1 MTNTKE
7 RTMDNCSVFWTTEG
21 YDDVAIAEAI
31 HMANL
36 EYDYDL
42 VEELIYIRDDIEELI
57 DSGDTSSDE
66 FFELLKEYKRLTN

>member
-7 RTMDNCSVFWTTEG
+7 RT

-31 HMANL
+31 HMAHQ

-42 VEELIYIRDDIEELI
+42 VEELLYIRDDIEELI

-66 FFELLKEYKRLTN
+66 FFELLKEYQRLTN